1 MFSFIAYA
9 NLATRQNFWRLNSQI
24 SQDGTF
30 VHYPFLYWTF
40 LYLLSLIGIFFHY
53 LFFLTYFDSLQ
64 WHKPKGIQI
73 VRAKMTSLNA
83 IFCRGNK
90 LSSRSLARFCCRKH
104 KKFTAQ
110 ASCSWKIL
118 SSTCRQV
125 YGTMYNSSKLCMHLL
140 CSAFMLRNLQWIDHL
155 TFEGVVEGDFRTKI
169 SWRLTSREKNSCKEI
184 PSKKIP
190 TLKIKLFHSV

>member
-1 MFSFIAYA
+1 MQ
-9 NLATRQNFWRLNSQI
+9 TWQ
-24 SQDGTF
+24 QDKTSGDWT
-30 VHYPFLYWTF
+30 HKYHKMALWLITLFLYWTF
-40 LYLLSLIGIFFHY
+40 LYLLPLIGIFFHY
-53 LFFLTYFDSLQ
+53 LFVLTYFDSLQ
-64 WHKPKGIQI
+64 WHKPTGTQI
-73 VRAKMTSLNA
+73 VCAKMTSLNA

-140 CSAFMLRNLQWIDHL
+140 CSAFMLRNLQWTLEPTIWL
-155 TFEGVVEGDFRTKI
+155 LRGLWRVISEQKYPGDWLQEKKFLQGNT
-169 SWRLTSREKNSCKEI
+169 WQKNSNTENKNL
-184 PSKKIP
+184 S
-190 TLKIKLFHSV
+190 